1 MLRPGNEQLVNLRER
16 ECSRHRKVQVVNE
29 SGKRKLGQAFEG
41 WREVQFRDFLG
52 GSVAKISCCQFRD
65 LGLIPDKGTRSH
77 MLQLK
82 TFSMP
87 QLRPS
92 KDKHT
97 HIKSP
102 VQYRES
108 KGKTGEDYR
117 SRNGPDNG
125 RPVKSCL
132 RVIKLLRNCSFRSIN
147 LFSCILT
154 ILEFAILTR

>member
-97 HIKSP
+97 HTLK
-102 VQYRES
+102 VQFSIERARARLVRITDPGMDQIME
-108 KGKTGEDYR
+108 GPL
-117 SRNGPDNG
+117 SR
-125 RPVKSCL
+125 V
-132 RVIKLLRNCSFRSIN
+132 
-147 LFSCILT
+147 
-154 ILEFAILTR
+154 